1 MRKLI
6 AGAAGAAAVAVAGLV
21 ALAGPAAA
29 ETAGTPAVITQ
40 ATTGYQW
47 PTKQSPPVMTGLA
60 QGQEVTALCFTDDG
74 DKVNGNP
81 YWFRISKTATP
92 DGNTAF
98 VPKDAIS
105 VSNTN
110 LPNCFPNGR

>member
-6 AGAAGAAAVAVAGLV
+6 AGAAGAAVAVAGLV
-21 ALAGPAAA
+21 ALAGPAVA
-29 ETAGTPAVITQ
+29 ETGTTGIIIKP
-40 ATTGYQW
+40 TTGYQW
-47 PTKQSPPVMTGLA
+47 PTKESPAVITGLA
-60 QGQEVTALCFTDDG
+60 PGQEVTALCFTDSG
-74 DKVNGNP
+74 AEVNGNP

-110 LPNCFPNGR
+110 LPNCFPNGG

>member
-1 MRKLI
+1 MRKKLI
-6 AGAAGAAAVAVAGLV
+6 AGAAGAAVAVAGLV

-29 ETAGTPAVITQ
+29 ETGTQAIITQ
-40 ATTGYQW
+40 PTTGYQW
-47 PTKQSPPVMTGLA
+47 PTKQSPPVMTGLT
-60 QGQEVTALCFTDDG
+60 QGQEVTALCFTDEG

-98 VPKDAIS
+98 VPKDVIS

>member
-6 AGAAGAAAVAVAGLV
+6 AGAAGAAVAVAGLV

-29 ETAGTPAVITQ
+29 ETGTTGIITKP
-40 ATTGYQW
+40 TTGYQW
-47 PTKQSPPVMTGLA
+47 PTKESPAVITGLTA
-60 QGQEVTALCFTDDG
+60 GQEVTTLCFTDSGAEVD
-74 DKVNGNP
+74 GNP

-98 VPKDAIS
+98 VPREAIS
-105 VSNTN
+105 VGSTE
-110 LPNCFPNGR
+110 LPNCFPNGN

>member
-6 AGAAGAAAVAVAGLV
+6 AGAAGAAVAVAGLV

-29 ETAGTPAVITQ
+29 ETASTATITKP
-40 ATTGYQW
+40 TTGYLW
-47 PTKQSPPVMTGLA
+47 PTKDSAAVYTGLVA
-60 QGQEVTALCFTDDG
+60 DQQVTALCFTDRG
-74 DKVNGNP
+74 DEVDGNP
-81 YWFRISKTATP
+81 YWFRISKTAKP

-110 LPNCFPNGR
+110 LPNCFPNGG